1 MDTLVIER
9 EREGHTHTHLH
20 RLNMQVWICPFCITR
35 NHFPPHYQ
43 GISETALPA
52 ELYPSYTTI
61 EYALPRTI
69 PPHPPV
75 YLFLID
81 TCVSEDEL
89 QACKSAILQAIST
102 LPEYIYVGLIT
113 FGTHVHVYEL
123 GFTEC
128 SKCFVFRGS
137 KEYTTAQIVDQ
148 LGVRAP
154 QARAGAT
161 AAAVQAAA
169 AAAPTR
175 RFLMPMG
182 EAEFALTTALEEL
195 QKDAYSVS
203 SQHRPARCT
212 GTAVQVSLRVTARS
226 SRRHAR
232 SIGMSGLKCV
242 CVCVCVCVCA
252 CVYVYILC
260 TQAS

>member
-1 MDTLVIER
+1 MDQAQQLSVPQCLPTQ
-9 EREGHTHTHLH
+9 
-20 RLNMQVWICPFCITR
+20 QVWICPFCIGR

-75 YLFLID
+75 YLFLVD

-89 QACKSAILQAIST
+89 AACKASILQAIST

-123 GFTEC
+123 GFAEC
-128 SKCFVFRGS
+128 SKCYVFRGS
-137 KEYTTAQIVDQ
+137 KDYTNAQIVDQ
-148 LGVRAP
+148 LGIRAAQP
-154 QARAGAT
+154 RAGT
-161 AAAVQAAA
+161 PAAAQAAAAA

-182 EAEFALTTALEEL
+182 DAEFALTTALEEL
-195 QKDAYSVS
+195 QRDAFSAA
-203 SQHRPARCT
+203 SQQSLRPARCT
-212 GTAVQVSLRVTARS
+212 GTAMQ
-226 SRRHAR
+226 
-232 SIGMSGLKCV
+232 V
-242 CVCVCVCVCA
+242 CVCMCGMCFFATFFSCIQSHLIA
-252 CVYVYILC
+252 RIGPRSCL
-260 TQAS
+260 TLF